1 MAKGNGF
8 KILGYFACVSWSSL
22 RRVSAIIGAFE
33 KKSETIRWLF
43 IDRSTSGKNFTR
55 IEQVLK
61 ILDLEDAEAHEIPRE
76 VSNRRVGS

>member
-1 MAKGNGF
+1 MSWLS
-8 KILGYFACVSWSSL
+8 LG
-22 RRVSAIIGAFE
+22 RVNAIIGAFE
-33 KKSETIRWLF
+33 KKSETIQWLF
-43 IDRSTSGKNFTR
+43 IDRSTSRKNFTR